1 MAENNNDDAL
11 SEYLEAWVRK
21 TSGMEWH
28 DQQVASLK
36 EELAAASSLAQQA
49 TVKYLL
55 LRGRFNLRGLMD
67 HTMENM
73 GISTGVWWK
82 PSTPVAC
89 WGEYIAKRPALQ
101 ECLEERNVNV
111 EEAGALLSA
120 IYHTLSEDGSQDD
133 QQTTGSTLRIG
144 HPLDHDQRKVMAC
157 LCEDANV
164 PYEVVPDPVT
174 DALA

>member
-55 LRGRFNLRGLMD
+55 LRGRFNLRGLMGENKVGGLRSHGVD
-67 HTMENM
+67 VHGAPTSTM
-73 GISTGVWWK
+73 
-82 PSTPVAC
+82 
-89 WGEYIAKRPALQ
+89 
-101 ECLEERNVNV
+101 
-111 EEAGALLSA
+111 LLSPRLA
-120 IYHTLSEDGSQDD
+120 CKHPVMHDAHSEWE
-133 QQTTGSTLRIG
+133 
-144 HPLDHDQRKVMAC
+144 C
-157 LCEDANV
+157 
-164 PYEVVPDPVT
+164 
-174 DALA
+174 